1 MKLRL
6 KIQLEDNQMPGCPRP
21 KYQQW
26 NRDTNLHS
34 HTNPPT
40 QLATAFGYHI
50 SAPPQYP
57 KLLISKFKHVIFHLF
72 MHNAIKSLPSKD
84 PLILYP
90 FSSKHKTHFT
100 SESICLPELRLEPI
114 QQCPL
119 SFFFPFCSL
128 IQLLHQCQQV
138 KHIIL
143 LLKVPI
149 LY

>member
-1 MKLRL
+1 
-6 KIQLEDNQMPGCPRP
+6 MPGCPRP
-21 KYQQW
+21 RYQYW
-26 NRDTNLHS
+26 NRDTNLHT
-34 HTNPPT
+34 HTNPAT
-40 QLATAFGYHI
+40 QLAHSCWPPHPSSSTVSQAAHI
-50 SAPPQYP
+50 QIQA
-57 KLLISKFKHVIFHLF
+57 VIFHLF
-72 MHNAIKSLPSKD
+72 MHNAIKILPSKV
-84 PLILYP
+84 PLVLYP
-90 FSSKHKTHFT
+90 FCSKHKTHFT

-128 IQLLHQCQQV
+128 IWLLHKCEQV